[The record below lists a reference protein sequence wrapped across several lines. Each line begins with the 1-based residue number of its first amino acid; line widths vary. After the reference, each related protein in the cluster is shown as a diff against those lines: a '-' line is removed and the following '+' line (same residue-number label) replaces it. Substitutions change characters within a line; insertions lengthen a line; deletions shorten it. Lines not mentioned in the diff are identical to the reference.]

1 MKQVLVG
8 LDIGGTKL
16 MAAAMTPDG
25 EVIARARRP
34 TPHALDEGIAA
45 LHDLIEQVRA
55 GAAVLAIGAAIGGP
69 IDPARGVVSP
79 LHQPEWRNVPLKA
92 LMEARWGAPFR
103 VEVDTD
109 AAALAEYEAR
119 PVPRL
124 LYLTVS
130 TGMGG
135 GFVVDGRLYRGR
147 NGAHPEVAHQAVPA
161 RCRFPERVMCECGV
175 PDCLEALVSGNG
187 IRRIYGKPAEHLT
200 NEEWAEVA
208 YHLGQGLRNV
218 ATILAPDE
226 IVLGGGVALGGGE
239 RLLAQATAVM
249 RAHMRLVPP
258 PLVRFSVWG
267 YETALRGALVLAR
280 QAWRA

>member
-1 MKQVLVG
+1 MNQVLVG

>member
-92 LMEARWGAPFR
+92 LMEARWGVPFR

-147 NGAHPEVAHQAVPA
+147 NGAHPEVAHQTIPA